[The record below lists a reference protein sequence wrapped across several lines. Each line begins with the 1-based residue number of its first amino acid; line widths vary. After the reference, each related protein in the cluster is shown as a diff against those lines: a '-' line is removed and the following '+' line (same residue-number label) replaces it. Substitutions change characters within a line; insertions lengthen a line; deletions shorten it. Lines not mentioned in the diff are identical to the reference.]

1 VENHLLITPDNWRWT
16 HDLAWKDEPPPGADC
31 ALADLGHGLV
41 RRNEDAQTALVQRA
55 STLSAYEL
63 AVRQAIRLMYQQFD
77 QPLALPEMAEAAV
90 LSPHHFHR
98 VFHRVTGI
106 TPGHFLCTIRLK
118 AALQLL
124 LTTQLNVTDICFAVG
139 YNSLGTFTTRFSQL
153 VGLPPTQL
161 RDLVDRAPPLF
172 EQIAAQHEPP
182 VDTKT
187 RQPGLRGRIS
197 GLDGEAGP
205 IFVGL
210 FPAAIPQGRPL
221 DCTLLNEPGVYCLP
235 SAPDGSYQVLAAA
248 FPPCAEPLHY
258 LLPDHTN
265 LKIGMSQRPISIH
278 NGQPL
283 TSCADI
289 LLRPMRITDPPILT
303 ALPLL
308 LVEGKGEVL
317 I

>member
-1 VENHLLITPDNWRWT
+1 
-16 HDLAWKDEPPPGADC
+16 
-31 ALADLGHGLV
+31 LADYGRESMWRSENKQV
-41 RRNEDAQTALVQRA
+41 AWTQRA

-63 AVRQAIRLMYQQFD
+63 AVRRAIRLMYQQFD
-77 QPLALPEMAEAAV
+77 QPLSLPEMAEAAV

-106 TPGHFLCTIRLK
+106 TPGHFLCAIRLK

-161 RDLVDRAPPLF
+161 RDLVERTPPLL
-172 EQIAAQHEPP
+172 EQIAARYEPADHP
-182 VDTKT
+182 SVVK
-187 RQPGLRGRIS
+187 PALCGRIS
-197 GLDGEAGP
+197 GLERETGP

-210 FPAAIPQGRPL
+210 FPTAIPQGRPL
-221 DCTLLNEPGVYCLP
+221 ACTLLNGPGAYHLP
-235 SAPDGSYQVLAAA
+235 SIPDGAYHVLAAA
-248 FPPCAEPLHY
+248 FPPCADPLHY

-265 LKIGMSQRPISIH
+265 LKIGMSPRPTSIY
-278 NGQPL
+278 NGQLL
-283 TSCADI
+283 TGHADVT
-289 LLRPMRITDPPILT
+289 LRPMRMTDPPILT

-308 LVEGKGEVL
+308 LVEGKS
-317 I
+317 